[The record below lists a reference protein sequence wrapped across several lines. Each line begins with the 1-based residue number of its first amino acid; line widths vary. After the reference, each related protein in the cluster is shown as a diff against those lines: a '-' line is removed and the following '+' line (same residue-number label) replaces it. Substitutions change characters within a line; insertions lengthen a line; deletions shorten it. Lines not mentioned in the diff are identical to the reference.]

1 MIAVMRKIVLFVTFV
16 LALLLPAAAGPL
28 GLPGSKP
35 APVLGQTLG
44 KVGGAVDKTV
54 TTATGTVNDT
64 VGTVTGTVNNTVNT
78 VTGVVDGV
86 VDNTLS
92 GVTGTLDRVLDNAGL
107 DVAGRPANPALFEA
121 DPNGAR
127 VVRGVVIAVGLSD
140 RARAAADTMG
150 LEVMRT
156 ETLDPLDIEV
166 TRFSVPAELA
176 AAQVLARLRAADPD
190 GTFDYEH
197 VYDPAGK
204 SGTSP
209 AQATLPRVAR
219 SDTLI
224 GMIDAG
230 VDRDHPALSDAD
242 IVVKATTEARGES
255 RATAHGTA
263 VASLLVGDDR
273 TFQGALPGATLYAAD
288 AFAGSPTG
296 GSAADIARAIAWLA
310 GEDVPVINISIA
322 GPKNA
327 LLEAAVRSAI
337 ARGHVIVAPVGNDGP
352 AAAVRY
358 PAAFDGVVA
367 VTSVDARRR
376 VQLDANRG
384 APVAFAA
391 FGVNVPA
398 AGLAGAY
405 GPVTG
410 TSFAS
415 PLVAARFAELLAQPD
430 KATAERIRS
439 ALVAE
444 VGSSDRR
451 DTILGYGILVPP
463 TQATAS
469 KP

>member
-1 MIAVMRKIVLFVTFV
+1 MFSTMRGTVLFGTLV
-16 LALLLPAAAGPL
+16 LGLLLPAAAGPL
-28 GLPGSKP
+28 TLPTPKP
-35 APVLGQTLG
+35 APVIGNTLG
-44 KVGGAVDKTV
+44 TARSAVDDTG
-54 TTATGTVNDT
+54 TTATGTVNNTATGTVGDT
-64 VGTVTGTVNNTVNT
+64 VGAVTGAV
-78 VTGVVDGV
+78 GD
-86 VDNTLS
+86 TLN
-92 GVTGTLDRVLDNAGL
+92 GVTGTLNGVLDPAGL
-107 DVAGRPANPALFEA
+107 DVAGRPANPTLFEV

-127 VVRGVVIAVGLSD
+127 VVRGVVIAIALSD

-150 LEVMRT
+150 LEVART
-156 ETLDPLDIEV
+156 ETLDPLDIEI
-166 TRFSVPAELA
+166 TRFRLPAELA
-176 AAQVLARLRAADPD
+176 TEQVLAKLRAADPD
-190 GTFDYEH
+190 GAFDYEH
-197 VYDPAGK
+197 IYDPAGR
-204 SGTSP
+204 SATGAS
-209 AQATLPRVAR
+209 QASLPHLAR
-219 SDTLI
+219 SDTMI

-230 VDRDHPALSDAD
+230 VDRDHPALANAD
-242 IVVKATTEARGES
+242 IVVKATTEARGAS

-310 GEDVPVINISIA
+310 GKDVPVINISIA

-352 AAAVRY
+352 AASVRY
-358 PAAFDGVVA
+358 PAAFAGVVA

-384 APVAFAA
+384 AATAFAA
-391 FGVNVPA
+391 HGVNVRA
-398 AGLAGAY
+398 ANLSGAY

-415 PLVAARFAELLAQPD
+415 PLVAARFAELLARPD
-430 KATAERIRS
+430 KDTAALVRS

-444 VGSSDRR
+444 VGSSNRR
-451 DTILGYGILVPP
+451 DPILGYGILVPP
-463 TQATAS
+463 AQATAS
-469 KP
+469 NPNR

>member
-1 MIAVMRKIVLFVTFV
+1 MPGTARCLPAMIAAMRRIALVVTFAF
-16 LALLLPAAAGPL
+16 ALLLPVAAGPL
-28 GLPGSKP
+28 GLPTPKP
-35 APVLGQTLG
+35 GPLVGNTLG
-44 KVGGAVDKTV
+44 KVRS
-54 TTATGTVNDT
+54 TVNDT
-64 VGTVTGTVNNTVNT
+64 TSTATGAVNDTVN
-78 VTGVVDGV
+78 GAK
-86 VDNTLS
+86 
-92 GVTGTLDRVLDNAGL
+92 GTLDKVLDQAGL
-107 DVAGRPANPALFEA
+107 DVAGRPANPALIDV

-127 VVRGVVIAVGLSD
+127 VVRGVVIAIALTD
-140 RARAAADTMG
+140 RARAAADKMG
-150 LEVMRT
+150 LEVART

-166 TRFSVPAELA
+166 TRFRVPPELA
-176 AAQVLARLRAADPD
+176 AEQVLAKLRAADPD
-190 GTFDYEH
+190 GAFDYEH
-197 VYDPAGK
+197 IYDPAGR
-204 SGTSP
+204 SATGPT
-209 AQATLPRVAR
+209 QASLPRLAR
-219 SDTLI
+219 GDTMV

-230 VDRDHPALSDAD
+230 VDRDHPALRNAD
-242 IVVKATTEARGES
+242 IVVKATTEARGAS

-296 GSAADIARAIAWLA
+296 GSAADIARAVAWLV
-310 GEDVPVINISIA
+310 GKDVPVINISIA
-322 GPKNA
+322 GPNNA

-352 AAAVRY
+352 AAPVKY

-367 VTSVDARRR
+367 VTSVDARRH

-391 FGVNVPA
+391 FGVDVRA
-398 AGLAGAY
+398 AGLGDAY
-405 GPVTG
+405 GTVTG

-415 PLVAARFAELLAQPD
+415 PLVAARFAELLPHPD
-430 KATAERIRS
+430 KDTAARVRS

-444 VGSSDRR
+444 VGSSENR

-463 TQATAS
+463 SQATAS